1 VDGVVIRQAK
11 CVETCIMEGQREGV
25 GDVVADY
32 VELAFFGVRVVR
44 VRIFVFLIGFSFLK
58 D

>member
-11 CVETCIMEGQREGV
+11 CVETCIMEGRREGV
-25 GDVVADY
+25 GDVVAEY

-44 VRIFVFLIGFSFLK
+44 VRISVFLISFSFLK
-58 D
+58 G